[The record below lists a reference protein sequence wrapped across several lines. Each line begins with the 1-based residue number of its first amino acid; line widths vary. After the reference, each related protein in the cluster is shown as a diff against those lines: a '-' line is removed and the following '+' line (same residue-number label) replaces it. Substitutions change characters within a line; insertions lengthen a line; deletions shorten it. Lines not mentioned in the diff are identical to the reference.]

1 LVGAAADAVSEFAL
15 AHVPGLLQTEDY
27 ARAALSEPLVRRTP
41 QQLEGQVA
49 VRKIR

>member
-1 LVGAAADAVSEFAL
+1 VGAAADAVSEFAL

-27 ARAALSEPLVRRTP
+27 ARAALNKPLVRRNP

>member
-1 LVGAAADAVSEFAL
+1 MEAAADAVSEFAL
-15 AHVPGLLQTEDY
+15 AHVPGLPQTEDY
-27 ARAALSEPLVRRTP
+27 ARAALSEPLVRRS